1 MAMHS
6 LPAPTAPA
14 RFGSW
19 LEARHTTCLRLF
31 AVIVVAHWAEH
42 LTQAF
47 QIYALGWAPPQARGV
62 LGMPFPWL
70 VSSELMHYGY
80 AIVMLV
86 MLWLLRNGF
95 EGVAR
100 QWWMLAFGLQFW
112 HHIEHL
118 LLLVQVTTGWFL
130 GGGAVPMS
138 LIQFFVPRVE
148 LHLFYNTVVTIPM
161 AVAMVLHARAPRHR
175 EPRSDPHPAA

>member
-1 MAMHS
+1 MTTPS
-6 LPAPTAPA
+6 LPALSLPS
-14 RFGSW
+14 RMGSW
-19 LEARHTTCLRLF
+19 LEARHQTCLRLF
-31 AVIVVAHWAEH
+31 ALVVVAHWAEH
-42 LTQAF
+42 LVQAF

-70 VSSELMHYGY
+70 VSSEVMHYGY

-86 MLWLLRNGF
+86 MLWALRNGF
-95 EGVAR
+95 EGAAR

-118 LLLVQVTTGWFL
+118 LLLVQVSTGHFL

-161 AVAMVLHARAPRHR
+161 AVAMVLHARSARRPGPGGDVR
-175 EPRSDPHPAA
+175 PTA